1 MWSYDKMNK
10 EYLYV
15 NCPRCGKK
23 LFRITYGSS
32 YKKIFIRIRFATLR
46 FTIILLQIICIYT
59 YNVAN
64 EHSDASKAFTM
75 RS

>member
-15 NCPRCGKK
+15 NCPKCGKK

-32 YKKIFIRIRFATLR
+32 YKKIFIWCKSCKKEIECNKREPKS
-46 FTIILLQIICIYT
+46 QC
-59 YNVAN
+59 
-64 EHSDASKAFTM
+64 
-75 RS
+75 